1 MQLEGP
7 RAGSCAKRN
16 HPAGNIDSAAPRRRR
31 QQRLAESSTDDEGAA
46 GEEGGSK
53 RAARGASGA
62 GDVTMGSSDDEAAA
76 GAAGRDRRPGEA
88 SAAANATMGSSSCED
103 TMPLAAPRTE
113 PDDEDESMTKRA
125 RAASSRLEAC
135 RRVAGAALPPLA
147 STPVQHAGAGGVACA
162 GGVPRRQTGE
172 PAQVSQVRSAAHG
185 APTPSSA
192 SSLAGLRE
200 RAAAAEECE
209 GVFPLSASMHGC
221 IRTVLSTLEF
231 RDEAGAPAAEY
242 ALALSLADD
251 SGDEC
256 DADVCP
262 ALLLKT
268 IGALSKQHSSFHA
281 VNAVCCQWQRPSLG

>member
-7 RAGSCAKRN
+7 RAGLFAKRS
-16 HPAGNIDSAAPRRRR
+16 HPASNIAAGPCRRR

-46 GEEGGSK
+46 GEERGGK

-76 GAAGRDRRPGEA
+76 GAADCDRRPGEA
-88 SAAANATMGSSSCED
+88 SAAANAAMGNSSCKD
-103 TMPLAAPRTE
+103 TVPLAAPCAE
-113 PDDEDESMTKRA
+113 PDDEDESMTERA
-125 RAASSRLEAC
+125 RAASIREAC
-135 RRVAGAALPPLA
+135 RRAAGAALPPLA
-147 STPVQHAGAGGVACA
+147 STPVQHAGVGGVACA
-162 GGVPRRQTGE
+162 GGVPRMQTGA

-200 RAAAAEECE
+200 RAAAAEEGD

-268 IGALSKQHSSFHA
+268 IGALSKQHPSSHA
-281 VNAVCCQWQRPSLG
+281 VKAVCCQWHRLSLL